1 MLSKTTYHAGEFQ
14 ITVHSGSHSSAWRAM
29 WRHALKA
36 DAKAKVAA

>member
-1 MLSKTTYHAGEFQ
+1 MLPTTYHAGEFQ
-14 ITVHSGSHSSAWRAM
+14 VTVTPGHSHSSAWRAM